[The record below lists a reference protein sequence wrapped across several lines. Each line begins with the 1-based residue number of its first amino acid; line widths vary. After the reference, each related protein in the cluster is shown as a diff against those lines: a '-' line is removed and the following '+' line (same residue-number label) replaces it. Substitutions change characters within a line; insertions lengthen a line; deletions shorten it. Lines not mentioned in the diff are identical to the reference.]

1 VIGIPATTGVVAFGL
16 ASAVTLQACAMDPAP
31 FRLPQHHLPAIAASA
46 VATGGQIAFDG
57 RCVWLDGD
65 GADANLVWPN
75 TFRAIALPLE
85 IFGGSGR
92 AIIHDGD
99 SVELGVAD
107 GHAAIPGCPVRAVFL
122 VGEISSVNGEAWPD
136 GAPNL
141 PPPGRPPGRPR

>member
-1 VIGIPATTGVVAFGL
+1 VIAFSATIGVVAFGL
-16 ASAVTLQACAMDPAP
+16 ASAVLLQACAKGPSL
-31 FRLPQHHLPAIAASA
+31 FHLPQHHLPAIAASA
-46 VATGGQIAFDG
+46 VATGGRIAFDG
-57 RCVWLDGD
+57 RCVWLDDD
-65 GADANLVWPN
+65 GADANLVLPS

-107 GHAAIPGCPVRAVFL
+107 GHAAIPGCPVRVVFL

-141 PPPGRPPGRPR
+141 PPPGRPPGDPR